1 MFRLIKC
8 KTVGED
14 LTTSMGPDLESVS
27 VMFSLGDA
35 MIVFVEV
42 CGA

>member
-14 LTTSMGPDLESVS
+14 LTKSMGPDLESVS
-27 VMFSLGDA
+27 VMFFLGYA
-35 MIVFVEV
+35 MTVLIEV